1 MRKELRVEP
10 LKMSGEA
17 KYELRK
23 QIIRLKKQGKSTS
36 EIEIL
41 TGAKKRHIQS
51 TWKKYSDSGIA
62 GIKAHQTGRPNG
74 STRKLTKEQ
83 EKEIKRIVI
92 DKCPEQLKLKGFLW
106 DRKSIRDLIWE
117 KYKIDIPLS
126 TLGYYL
132 ARWSFTAQ
140 RPTVHNCK
148 QNPAEI
154 KQWLEKEYPMIKTL
168 AKAEKADIF
177 WGDETGIQN
186 ETNYVKGYAPVGK
199 TPKLISNPDK
209 KVHINMVSAVT
220 NQGKLR
226 FMFYEGSM
234 NQEKLKQFIIRLI
247 KGNNGRKLFF
257 IVDNLKSHHGKIL
270 KEWLLLNKD
279 KVRIFFLPPYAP
291 EYNPDEYF
299 NGNVKREMA
308 KLSAVKTA
316 DELKSNARKIV
327 RKIQSR
333 ASHVASYFK
342 NKWVHYAS

>member
-10 LKMSGEA
+10 LKMSSEA

-23 QIIRLKKQGKSTS
+23 QIIRLKKQGKSTN

-41 TGAKKRHIQS
+41 TDAKKRHIQS
-51 TWKKYSDSGIA
+51 TWKKYSDNGIA
-62 GIKAHQTGRPNG
+62 GIKAHQTGRPRG

-83 EKEIKRIVI
+83 EKEIQKIVI
-92 DKCPEQLKLKGFLW
+92 DKCPEQLKFKGFLW
-106 DRKSIRDLIWE
+106 DRKSIRDLIRK
-117 KYKIDIPLS
+117 KYKIEIPLS

-132 ARWSFTAQ
+132 ARWGFTAQ

-154 KQWLEKEYPMIKTL
+154 KKWLEEEYPTIKSL

-186 ETNYVKGYAPVGK
+186 ETNYIKGYAPVGR

-234 NQEKLKQFIIRLI
+234 NQEKLKEFSIRLI
-247 KGNNGRKLFF
+247 KGNNGRKVFF
-257 IVDNLKSHHGKIL
+257 ILDNLKSHHGKIL
-270 KEWLLLNKD
+270 HEWLLLNID
-279 KVRIFFLPPYAP
+279 KVRMFFLPPYAP

-308 KLSAVKTA
+308 KLPAVKTA

-333 ASHVASYFK
+333 VSHVSSYFK
-342 NKWVHYAS
+342 NKWVRYAS

>member
-132 ARWSFTAQ
+132 ARWGFTAQ

-186 ETNYVKGYAPVGK
+186 ETNYVKGYAPIGR

>member
-1 MRKELRVEP
+1 MRKELNVEP
-10 LKMSGEA
+10 LKMSSEA

-23 QIIRLKKQGKSTS
+23 QIIRLKKQGKSTN
-36 EIEIL
+36 EIVKL

-51 TWKKYSDSGIA
+51 TWKKYSESGIA
-62 GIKAHQTGRPNG
+62 GIKAHQTGRPKG
-74 STRKLTKEQ
+74 STRKLSKEQ
-83 EKEIKRIVI
+83 EKEIKRIII

-106 DRKSIRDLIWE
+106 DRKSIRDLIWQ

-132 ARWSFTAQ
+132 ARWGFSAQ
-140 RPTVHNCK
+140 RPTIHNCK
-148 QNPAEI
+148 QNPEEI
-154 KQWLEKEYPMIKTL
+154 KQWLEDEYPGIKTL

-186 ETNYVKGYAPVGK
+186 ETNYVKGYAPVGE

-209 KVHINMVSAVT
+209 KVHINMVSAIT

-226 FMFYEGSM
+226 FMFYEDSM
-234 NQEKLKQFIIRLI
+234 DQEKLKQFIIRLI
-247 KGNNGRKLFF
+247 KGNNGRKVFF
-257 IVDNLKSHHGKIL
+257 IVDNLKAHHGKIL
-270 KEWLLLNKD
+270 HEWLLLNKD
-279 KVRIFFLPPYAP
+279 KIRIFFLPPYAP

-308 KLSAVKTA
+308 KLPAVKTA

-333 ASHVASYFK
+333 VSHVASYFK